1 MKRKKENSTREK
13 NSQIMSQIEAS
24 ESQKDRLGPE
34 NMKIEL
40 GKVEEKPDRARQSDS
55 QIDR

>member
-1 MKRKKENSTREK
+1 MKKKNSTREK
-13 NSQIMSQIEAS
+13 NRRIMSQIEAS

>member
-1 MKRKKENSTREK
+1 MEKGPKYEKEKFNKRESR
-13 NSQIMSQIEAS
+13 IMRQIEAS

-40 GKVEEKPDRARQSDS
+40 GKVEEKPDRARQPDS
-55 QIDR
+55 